1 MARKNQP
8 TVLSLF
14 AGVGGMDLGFIE
26 AGFKV
31 VWAND
36 FEKDCVETYKK
47 NIGDHI
53 VLGDIKKV
61 KSKDLPKN
69 PDVVIGG
76 FPCQGFSVN
85 NTKRSMEDERNH
97 LYKEMLRIIKDTKPK
112 YFVAENVKGILSLEK
127 GKVIEMIVNDFK
139 KIGYKVDYK
148 LLTAAD
154 YGVPQLRQRVFI
166 VGNRINKEIEF
177 PEQTHFPKAEKSP
190 QMDLGFPTDHN
201 MQFHI
206 SAKEAIKH
214 LAKVPITYKPIKRN
228 KKVIY
233 NHIAATNVLETFWG
247 RKYPVDQFDIC
258 DYLKEYRNKSEWTTK
273 KIDEHFGYRHTAG
286 HWFRKDN
293 NSGSIPKPSDW
304 WELKK
309 LLKFNKKYDKQV
321 TTLVEK
327 KITFEQSLRI
337 SNWDTPS
344 DTITATGSEIHPNKE
359 RRISVRE
366 SAILQSFPDDF
377 VFEGSLNSMYRQVGN
392 AVPPLLALKVAQQI
406 FNNF

>member
-1 MARKNQP
+1 
-8 TVLSLF
+8 
-14 AGVGGMDLGFIE
+14 
-26 AGFKV
+26 
-31 VWAND
+31 
-36 FEKDCVETYKK
+36 
-47 NIGDHI
+47 
-53 VLGDIKKV
+53 
-61 KSKDLPKN
+61 
-69 PDVVIGG
+69 
-76 FPCQGFSVN
+76 
-85 NTKRSMEDERNH
+85 
-97 LYKEMLRIIKDTKPK
+97 
-112 YFVAENVKGILSLEK
+112 
-127 GKVIEMIVNDFK
+127 
-139 KIGYKVDYK
+139 
-148 LLTAAD
+148 
-154 YGVPQLRQRVFI
+154 
-166 VGNRINKEIEF
+166 
-177 PEQTHFPKAEKSP
+177 
-190 QMDLGFPTDHN
+190 MDLGFPTDHN

-228 KKVIY
+228 KNIIY

-366 SAILQSFPDDF
+366 GAILQSFPDDF

-392 AVPPLLALKVAQQI
+392 AVPPLLAKKVAELI
-406 FNNF
+406 IGEV